1 MPYTTRSQL
10 TMMDVQIVIHSSLV
24 GTSIYHWLFSL
35 SLSLQ
40 PHVSISCV
48 DTQCAG
54 ADMSFHW
61 RATHRFHSYQCV
73 ILHTQIYFI
82 RCRPNPDSCFQANS
96 VNMRGDSS
104 CESNAFKEHIERV
117 TTMYTTTTHTYCR

>member
-1 MPYTTRSQL
+1 
-10 TMMDVQIVIHSSLV
+10 MMGVQIGLHYYLV
-24 GTSIYHWLFSL
+24 GTSIYHRLFSL

-48 DTQCAG
+48 DTQCANLAG
-54 ADMSFHW
+54 VRICPFIGGLRIAFIRTSVL
-61 RATHRFHSYQCV
+61 TSIHRF
-73 ILHTQIYFI
+73 ILSGVTRIPVSSQ
-82 RCRPNPDSCFQANS
+82 S

-117 TTMYTTTTHTYCR
+117 TTMYTTTTHNYCR